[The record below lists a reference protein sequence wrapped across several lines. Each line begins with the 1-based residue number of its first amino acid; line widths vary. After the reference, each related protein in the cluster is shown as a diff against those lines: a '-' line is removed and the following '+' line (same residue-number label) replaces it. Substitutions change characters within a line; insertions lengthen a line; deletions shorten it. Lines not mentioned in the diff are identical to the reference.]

1 MFFSLMLAAGVA
13 LGSAAAAEA
22 ACYADYKA
30 KRDNPLELH
39 YGVMQVSSC
48 DRTAAAAEIA
58 PRLERDGWT
67 LLKVLSVFD
76 ESGLNNERKSRAGQY
91 YLRY

>member
-1 MFFSLMLAAGVA
+1 MKHIFLALTLAVSVGV
-13 LGSAAAAEA
+13 SAAQA

-30 KRDNPLELH
+30 KRDNPLQLH
-39 YGVMQVSSC
+39 YGVMQVAIC
-48 DRTAAAAEIA
+48 DRSQAATEIA
-58 PRLERDGWT
+58 PRLARHGWT

-76 ESGLNNERKSRAGQY
+76 ESGLDNERKSRAGEY